1 MSTFPTYFPV
11 IKCVQQLK
19 EKPIKF
25 ILREKYLNNI
35 KDLFETNQILII
47 HGFGGV
53 GKTTLA
59 LEYCNLLATS
69 NDPDPNIRWFNS
81 SSGEILE
88 IEYKKL
94 SRLLDINVIG
104 EDLDFVIE
112 RTNMKLK
119 QISKEILFVFDNVE
133 SYDDIER
140 YINKKLPKNIKIL
153 ITTRNQLKNV
163 DFPKIELEPFG
174 IDEAKEYMNK
184 NLSKKTTED
193 KIDRIVEL
201 AKSTNEYIL
210 PIKLEIIISY
220 MNCYYI
226 QDIEK
231 SISEIE
237 NGKYLHQK
245 IECTLFSKL
254 IGEYKEAFELLQFC
268 SLLNPDFISY
278 KLLVEILDNENMNEK
293 ILQQK
298 IEQLTKL

>member
-11 IKCVQQLK
+11 IKSFEQLK

-25 ILREKYLNNI
+25 ITREKYFDQI

-59 LEYCNLLATS
+59 LEYCSRLAS
-69 NDPDPNIRWFNS
+69 NDPDPNIRWLNS
-81 SSGEILE
+81 SSDEIIE
-88 IEYKKL
+88 TEYKKL
-94 SRLLDINVIG
+94 SRLLDVNVIG
-104 EDLDFVIE
+104 EDLDFIIE

-119 QISKEILFVFDNVE
+119 QINKEILFVFDNVE

-140 YINKKLPKNIKIL
+140 YINKKLPNNIKIL

-174 IDEAKEYMNK
+174 IDEAKEYINK
-184 NLSKKTTED
+184 NLSKKTTDD
-193 KIDRIVEL
+193 KIKRIVEL

-210 PIKLEIIISY
+210 PLKLEIIVSY

-245 IECTLFSKL
+245 MECTLFSKL
-254 IGEYKEAFELLQFC
+254 IGEDKEAFELLQYC
-268 SLLNPDFISY
+268 SLLNPDFISH
-278 KLLVEILDNENMNEK
+278 KLLLEILDNENLNEK

-298 IEQLTKL
+298 IEQ

>member
-174 IDEAKEYMNK
+174 IEEAKEYLNK
-184 NLSKKTTED
+184 NLSKKDKTED

-231 SISEIE
+231 SISETE
-237 NGKYLHQK
+237 
-245 IECTLFSKL
+245 
-254 IGEYKEAFELLQFC
+254 
-268 SLLNPDFISY
+268 
-278 KLLVEILDNENMNEK
+278 
-293 ILQQK
+293 
-298 IEQLTKL
+298 